1 MTQSTTTTKGEMA
14 IISILL
20 SAERLFLSHGY
31 NGTSM
36 RDIAEGAG
44 YRSVAGIY
52 NHFREKEDI
61 LVALIEA
68 RSPLDSLT
76 SLIQS
81 THGDQLADFLANAF
95 RMASDFLSRNIGFLH
110 LLLIDYF
117 EFKGK
122 HLTALMPAYEQ
133 LLQMLVDRLSA
144 LPDRPTDSSPLL
156 LARLLQAQVVG
167 FVFTQALVPL
177 SWEAHGDWKA
187 QLIQM
192 IVTGLVPKDS
202 STYDTH

>member
-1 MTQSTTTTKGEMA
+1 MNQSTTTAKGELA

-61 LVALIEA
+61 LVALLGA

-76 SLIQS
+76 QLIHS
-81 THGDQLADFLANAF
+81 TKGEHLAEFLPNVF
-95 RMASDFLSRNIGFLH
+95 QASSEFLSRNSGFLQ
-110 LLLIDYF
+110 LVLIDYF

-122 HLTALMPAYEQ
+122 HLSNLLPAYER
-133 LLQMLVDRLSA
+133 LLQTLVERLMV
-144 LPDRPTDSSPLL
+144 LPDHPQQKSPLL

-167 FVFTQALVPL
+167 FVMTQALVPP
-177 SWEAHGDWKA
+177 SWADQADWKLD
-187 QLIQM
+187 LIEM
-192 IVTGLVPKDS
+192 IVTGLVPKE
-202 STYDTH
+202 